1 MQQNHCDAACWS
13 WGVSSVPVCR
23 RVVHTR
29 KISSPKLDSQFLQR
43 VLPLIWN
50 GLSPLQNISEFLQ
63 ALQRVSQLPPHHL
76 ELVLQHLDPLDGE
89 ELVSLGTVERLFQVY
104 RWDEEKKKL
113 RDEESNSLEFLII
126 RAGGRIKHKLHH
138 PPRLVLLSSSVFI
151 RCRFSSMRLIWEVL
165 LLMSLLRRCSSSSL
179 LSSSPWHFAMS
190 EATWLHST

>member
-1 MQQNHCDAACWS
+1 MTGYRNDYRVLTNPQICMFAADCDTGCGTVNTSHSDAAVNHCDAASWS
-13 WGVSSVPVCR
+13 WAVSSVPVCR

-43 VLPLIWN
+43 VLSLIWN
-50 GLSPLQNISEFLQ
+50 GLSPLQKISEFLQ

-113 RDEESNSLEFLII
+113 RD
-126 RAGGRIKHKLHH
+126 
-138 PPRLVLLSSSVFI
+138 
-151 RCRFSSMRLIWEVL
+151 
-165 LLMSLLRRCSSSSL
+165 
-179 LSSSPWHFAMS
+179 
-190 EATWLHST
+190 